1 MKVVAVILCVLL
13 WTADGYAQSRADKLF
28 ERGDYLN
35 ALSLYQ
41 KEMNALSDEDDSE
54 QANVLRMRVANCF
67 FHLNDMVR
75 AGQIYKKVNPDLM
88 GAEDLVFY
96 AVTLQR
102 AGDYEEAL
110 EQIDIAEALVAA
122 EEVVVQVRK

>member
-54 QANVLRMRVANCF
+54 QANVLRMRGCRRSGGTGA
-67 FHLNDMVR
+67 
-75 AGQIYKKVNPDLM
+75 KVM
-88 GAEDLVFY
+88 
-96 AVTLQR
+96 
-102 AGDYEEAL
+102 
-110 EQIDIAEALVAA
+110 
-122 EEVVVQVRK
+122 